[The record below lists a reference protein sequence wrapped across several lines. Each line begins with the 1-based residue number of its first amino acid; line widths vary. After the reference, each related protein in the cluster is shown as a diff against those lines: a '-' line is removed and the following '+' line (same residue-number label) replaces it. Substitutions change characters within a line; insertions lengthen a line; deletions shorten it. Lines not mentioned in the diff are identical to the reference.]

1 MRKNYLIVAFV
12 SLVAS
17 LATQAAATASES
29 HHARAT
35 DHAILSERVRNSN
48 ADAIPDD
55 IGLQSGRRDYDE
67 GAMTSGIAG
76 H

>member
-1 MRKNYLIVAFV
+1 MRKNFLVVTFI

-17 LATQAAATASES
+17 LATQAATASES
-29 HHARAT
+29 HHARANG
-35 DHAILSERVRNSN
+35 HAVLSEHVRDSN
-48 ADAIPDD
+48 AYAIPGD
-55 IGLQSGRRDYDE
+55 IDLQSGRRDYDE

>member
-1 MRKNYLIVAFV
+1 MRKNFLIVAFIP
-12 SLVAS
+12 LVAS
-17 LATQAAATASES
+17 LATQAATASES

-35 DHAILSERVRNSN
+35 DHAVLSERVRNSN
-48 ADAIPDD
+48 AYAIPGD

-67 GAMTSGIAG
+67 GAMTSGITG

>member
-1 MRKNYLIVAFV
+1 MRKNFLIVAFIP
-12 SLVAS
+12 LVAS
-17 LATQAAATASES
+17 LATQTAGASES

-35 DHAILSERVRNSN
+35 DHAVLSQRIRNSN
-48 ADAIPDD
+48 AYAIPGD
-55 IGLQSGRRDYDE
+55 IDLQSGRRNYDE